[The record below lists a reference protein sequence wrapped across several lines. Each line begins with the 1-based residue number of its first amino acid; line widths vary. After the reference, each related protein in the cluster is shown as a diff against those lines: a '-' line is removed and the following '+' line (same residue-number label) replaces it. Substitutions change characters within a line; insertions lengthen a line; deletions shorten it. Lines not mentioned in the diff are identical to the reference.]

1 MLVCYFPMP
10 SFVTTNIFDEI
21 QISEDIEISFYSL
34 LRNIKHCCKTKDIY
48 RDIYRDICYVV
59 YRAIFL

>member
-10 SFVTTNIFDEI
+10 SLIATCVFDEI

-34 LRNIKHCCKTKDIY
+34 LRNINHTFYHYLNI
-48 RDIYRDICYVV
+48 
-59 YRAIFL
+59 